1 MASSQIQ
8 IKKVAL
14 AGLLIAVGI
23 ILSPWS
29 IPIGASRCFPIQHAV
44 NVLAGVLL
52 GPWYGCGMAF
62 VTSTIRVMMGTGT
75 LLAYPGSM
83 CGALLCGLLY
93 QKLGRHLPL
102 AFVGE
107 AFGTGIL
114 GGILCYPV
122 ATLLMGKEAAVFAYV
137 IPFLTASAVGAAMS
151 TVLLLALKKSGAL
164 RWMER
169 SLQS

>member
-1 MASSQIQ
+1 MRHLLHKIVT
-8 IKKVAL
+8 KKTERLRAC
-14 AGLLIAVGI
+14 LL
-23 ILSPWS
+23 L
-29 IPIGASRCFPIQHAV
+29 
-44 NVLAGVLL
+44 
-52 GPWYGCGMAF
+52 
-62 VTSTIRVMMGTGT
+62 
-75 LLAYPGSM
+75 
-83 CGALLCGLLY
+83 ALLCGLLY

-164 RWMER
+164 GWMER